1 MKKIL
6 FVCTGNTCRSPMAQA
21 LFNKL
26 ACEKGLER
34 ELSADSVG
42 LYVTPD
48 SKKPSSN
55 TIKVM
60 KEKYGIDIEEYKPK
74 NINYDSIKEADIIL
88 CMQSSMKNVLNQI
101 DIPKADVDTLTHY
114 LGREGDVSDPFGGDE
129 AEYLACAENINELI
143 ELLMEKL
150 EKNEGRKLM
159 IAIGSDHGG
168 FALKEQLR
176 AYYKD
181 ELKDFGAY
189 NDVRGIDEPQTAI
202 AVGEAVA
209 KGEVDAGILICRSG
223 IGMTIAA
230 NKVNGVRCA
239 LCYNEETAKSAK
251 EHNNANVITFGADYI
266 NLEQAIKI
274 IELWKGAKFLDGIY
288 QERLD
293 IVQKYE
299 LERK

>member
-26 ACEKGLER
+26 VTEKGLER
-34 ELSADSVG
+34 YLSADSVG

-48 SKKPSSN
+48 SKKPSAN

-60 KEKYGIDIEEYKPK
+60 KEKFGIDMEEYRPK

-88 CMQSSMKNVLNQI
+88 CMQASMKNVLNQI
-101 DIPKADVDTLTHY
+101 DIPKAIVDTLTHY
-114 LGREGDVSDPFGGDE
+114 VGKDGDVVDPFGGDE
-129 AEYLACAENINELI
+129 TEYMACAENMNELI

-274 IELWKGAKFLDGIY
+274 IELWKDSKFLDGIY

>member
-114 LGREGDVSDPFGGDE
+114 VGREGDVSDPFGGDE

-143 ELLMEKL
+143 ALLMEKL

-189 NDVRGIDEPQTAI
+189 NDVRGIDEPQTAV

-223 IGMTIAA
+223 IGMAIAA

-251 EHNNANVITFGADYI
+251 EHNNANVITLGADYI
-266 NLEQAIKI
+266 NLEQAIKL
-274 IELWKGAKFLDGIY
+274 IELWKSAKFLDGIY

>member
-26 ACEKGLER
+26 VTEKGLER
-34 ELSADSVG
+34 YLSADSVG

-60 KEKYGIDIEEYKPK
+60 KEKYGIDVEEYRPK

-88 CMQSSMKNVLNQI
+88 CMQASMKNVLNQI

-114 LGREGDVSDPFGGDE
+114 VGKEGDVIDPFGGDE

-274 IELWKGAKFLDGIY
+274 IELWKDAKFLDGIY

>member
-26 ACEKGLER
+26 AREKGLER

-42 LYVTPD
+42 LYVTLD
-48 SKKPSSN
+48 SRKPSSN

-60 KEKYGIDIEEYKPK
+60 KEKYGIDIEDYKPK
-74 NINYDSIKEADIIL
+74 NINYDSIKDADIIL
-88 CMQSSMKNVLNQI
+88 CMQTSMKNVLNQI
-101 DIPKADVDTLTHY
+101 DIPKAHVDTLTHY
-114 LGREGDVSDPFGGDE
+114 LGKEGDVADPFGGDE
-129 AEYLACAENINELI
+129 AEYETCAENIKELV
-143 ELLMEKL
+143 ELLMDKL
-150 EKNEGRKLM
+150 EKTEGRKLM

-189 NDVRGIDEPQTAI
+189 NDVRGIDEPQTAV

-223 IGMTIAA
+223 IGMAIAA

-251 EHNNANVITFGADYI
+251 EHNNANVITLGADYI
-266 NLEQAIKI
+266 NLEQAIKL
-274 IELWKGAKFLDGIY
+274 IELWKSAKFLDGIY

>member
-1 MKKIL
+1 
-6 FVCTGNTCRSPMAQA
+6 MAQA

-26 ACEKGLER
+26 VTEKGLER
-34 ELSADSVG
+34 YLSADSVG

-48 SKKPSSN
+48 SKKPSAN

-60 KEKYGIDIEEYKPK
+60 KEKFGIDIEEYRPK

-88 CMQSSMKNVLNQI
+88 CMQASMKNVLNQI
-101 DIPKADVDTLTHY
+101 DIPKAIVDTLTHY
-114 LGREGDVSDPFGGDE
+114 VGKDGDVADPFGGDE
-129 AEYLACAENINELI
+129 TEYMACAENMNELI

-274 IELWKGAKFLDGIY
+274 IELWKDSKFLDGIY

>member
-26 ACEKGLER
+26 VTEKGLER
-34 ELSADSVG
+34 YLSADSVG

-48 SKKPSSN
+48 SKKPSAN

-60 KEKYGIDIEEYKPK
+60 KEKFGIDMEEYRPK

-88 CMQSSMKNVLNQI
+88 CMQASMKNVLNQI
-101 DIPKADVDTLTHY
+101 DIPKAIVDTLTHY
-114 LGREGDVSDPFGGDE
+114 VGKDGDVADPFGGDE
-129 AEYLACAENINELI
+129 TEYMACAENMNELI

-274 IELWKGAKFLDGIY
+274 IELWKDSKFLDGIY